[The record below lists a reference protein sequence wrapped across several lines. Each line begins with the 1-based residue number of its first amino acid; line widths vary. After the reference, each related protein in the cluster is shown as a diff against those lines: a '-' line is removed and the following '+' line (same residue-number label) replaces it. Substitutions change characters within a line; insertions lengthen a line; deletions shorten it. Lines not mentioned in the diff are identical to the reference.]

1 MRKILYAL
9 IILVLISSSA
19 GSLEKQV
26 IRLGMLTKL
35 NSTEEQ
41 FTETWIKTFAPHN
54 EILEVIVKFYDTL
67 TSMQMALN
75 SREINQMVLPDF
87 TADYVM
93 KAANEYTPALVLHSK
108 GTCLAFGFRADSEEL
123 RGKFNEALRHLRDNW
138 TLSVL
143 EGIYI
148 ASHNIDDPEPVKF
161 AKFDDAET
169 IRVAVTGD
177 LPPIDL
183 IAADGTP
190 SGFNTAVLAEIGA
203 YLKKNIQLV
212 NIEAGARNAALA
224 SGRVDVVFW
233 YEIDKSSQVQADVPD
248 GIILSE
254 PYYEWDKFIHIKRKT
269 KESASSSGW
278 KIFNSDFWG
287 LYFNE

>member
-1 MRKILYAL
+1 MRKFLYAL
-9 IILVLISSSA
+9 IILTLISSSA

-26 IRLGMLTKL
+26 IRLGILSKL

-41 FTETWIKTFAPHN
+41 FAETWRKTFAPHN

-93 KAANEYTPALVLHSK
+93 KASNEYTPALVLHSK
-108 GTCLAFGFRADSEEL
+108 GTGLAFGFRADSEEL
-123 RGKFNEALRHLRDNW
+123 RGKFNEALRSLRDDW

-148 ASHNIDDPEPVKF
+148 ASQRVDDPEPVKF
-161 AKFDDAET
+161 AEIDDAPT

-190 SGFNTAVLAEIGA
+190 AGFNTAVLAEIGA
-203 YLKKNIQLV
+203 RINRNIQIV

-233 YEIDKSSQVQADVPD
+233 YEIDKSSRVQSDVPD

-254 PYYEWDKFIHIKRKT
+254 PYYEWDKFIHLKRKT
-269 KESASSSGW
+269 KEASSGGW
-278 KIFNSDFWG
+278 NIFNRDFWN
-287 LYFNE
+287 LYIKD